1 MKRYNVFIALLALA
15 IAPVLSTFAQ
25 SRALPILEVTPG
37 ARNIAMGS
45 NTVGVSKGFY
55 VYTNPTS
62 IFGEGAKAVNL
73 SYSGQLYS
81 KLEGAGNLQ
90 YHALGGAYKM
100 GRHAFLAGFRYMGGH
115 KLTTDTEGTLSPK
128 SWTADLKYAMNI
140 GWGLSASIGGSLI
153 QSTFM
158 TTATAGAFNA
168 SLHYTDDFNLSGMTV
183 DYTLGGSVAGL
194 GFALDYGKDTKK
206 VDMPAHSDFGGEMG
220 FNFSADHKLSVAL
233 NGQAY
238 FLPMDAQS
246 FSAGGGLEYG
256 FRQMIFIRGG
266 YVQGQNDYKMAS
278 FGLGGA
284 FGGFTVDA
292 AYQKSIAKYGVDALT
307 VSLGYSF

>member
-1 MKRYNVFIALLALA
+1 MKRHNVFIALLALA
-15 IAPVLSTFAQ
+15 FAPALSAFAQ
-25 SRALPILEVTPG
+25 SKALPILEVTPG

-45 NTVGVSKGFY
+45 NTVGVSNGLY
-55 VYTNPTS
+55 VYTNPAS
-62 IFGEGAKAVNL
+62 IFGEAVKAVNV

-90 YHALGGAYKM
+90 YHALGGAYKI

-115 KLTTDTEGTLSPK
+115 KHMLDKNETLSPK
-128 SWTADLKYAMNI
+128 SWTVDLKYAMNI
-140 GWGLSASIGGSLI
+140 GMGFSASVGGSLI
-153 QSTFM
+153 QSTFI
-158 TTATAGAFNA
+158 TTATTGAFNA
-168 SLHYTDDFNLSGMTV
+168 SLHYTNAFDLSGTTV

-194 GFALDYGKDTKK
+194 GFALDYGKDFKK

-220 FNFSADHKLSVAL
+220 FNFSTDHKLSVAL
-233 NGQAY
+233 SGQAY

-246 FSAGGGLEYG
+246 FLAGGGLEYG
-256 FRQMIFIRGG
+256 FRQMIFVRGG

-278 FGLGGA
+278 FGLGGT
-284 FGGFTVDA
+284 FGGFSIDA
-292 AYQKSIAKYGVDALT
+292 AYQKSVADYGVDALT